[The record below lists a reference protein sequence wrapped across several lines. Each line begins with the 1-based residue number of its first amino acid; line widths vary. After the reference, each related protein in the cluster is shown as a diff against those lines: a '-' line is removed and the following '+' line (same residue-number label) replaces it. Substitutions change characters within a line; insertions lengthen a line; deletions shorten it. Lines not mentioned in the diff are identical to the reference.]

1 MSTIKSQT
9 EHLTLNADG
18 SGKEIKFQC
27 NGTEVAK
34 IDANGWVDAGVS
46 TLAALTDTTVSG
58 VDPAIN
64 SVTTGNEGH
73 LWVNKASGE
82 TYICTDA
89 DTGANTWKNIGAGD
103 GNIAPVFTATG
114 GSVTT
119 YTSGGVNYKVHTF
132 LTSNNFVVTGGGTAE
147 LLLVA
152 GGGGVSAAEGYSGST
167 GGGGAGG
174 MVEVASKTVSV
185 GTHAIVVGIGG
196 ALSNNT
202 AVPASSGGDST
213 GLGFTAKGGGGGV
226 DYGTTPAASG
236 GSGAGGSES
245 SGVAGSSTQSSNC
258 ATGAV
263 CYGNAGSNAAGYTS
277 GSGGGGGASAAGSG
291 VGTNSGGAGR
301 ANSIRTGSA
310 VTYSLGG
317 MGGNGNSWNH
327 GNDGGGNTGNG
338 ATGAGSSSG
347 NIGSGASGGSGIVVV
362 RYIV

>member
-1 MSTIKSQT
+1 MAITISGDGITSANIQDGTIASGDMAAGLLPTTASSNPLITTNGSIGDQWINTTTGEMFILKDAT
-9 EHLTLNADG
+9 TDANVWANTGEG
-18 SGKEIKFQC
+18 SG
-27 NGTEVAK
+27 
-34 IDANGWVDAGVS
+34 
-46 TLAALTDTTVSG
+46 
-58 VDPAIN
+58 
-64 SVTTGNEGH
+64 H
-73 LWVNKASGE
+73 
-82 TYICTDA
+82 
-89 DTGANTWKNIGAGD
+89 
-103 GNIAPVFTATG
+103 IAPDFAATG
-114 GSVTT
+114 GIVTT
-119 YTSGGVNYKVHTF
+119 YTSGGVDYKIHTF
-132 LTSNNFVVTGGGTAE
+132 LTSANFIVTSGGTAT

-245 SGVAGSSTQSSNC
+245 SNAAGLSTQAANC

-263 CYGNAGSNAAGYTS
+263 CFGNAGSNAAGYTS

-301 ANSIRTGSA
+301 ANSIRTGSNI
-310 VTYSLGG
+310 TYSLGG

-327 GNDGGGNTGNG
+327 GNDGGVNTGNG
-338 ATGAGSSSG
+338 ATGAGSSGG
-347 NIGSGASGGSGIVVV
+347 NIGNAASGGSGVVIV
-362 RYIV
+362 RYAV